1 MRYECRTVHNQVQT
15 HSRRINAPSLN
26 CFKDT
31 YCDEKSRW
39 QQGCNLNMR
48 AQGKKSIMASC
59 LTCVGRASQGL
70 TPPLPSRQTG
80 QTTSDRRFSSFKRWM
95 YDDAKFKCYSEGDIL
110 ITGHK
115 NDSKFTLLTWS
126 AQLSLNVAEGPTPP
140 SGSSPA
146 EHVAARVDGDQ
157 HQAQH
162 GDVAKCPA
170 LSFLGV
176 WPRKENVNFIFC
188 LFC

>member
-1 MRYECRTVHNQVQT
+1 MRYECRTVHDQVQT
-15 HSRRINAPSLN
+15 HSGRITGPSLN

-31 YCDEKSRW
+31 CCDEKSRC
-39 QQGCNLNMR
+39 QQSYNLNMR

-80 QTTSDRRFSSFKRWM
+80 QTTSDRRFPGFKRSM
-95 YDDAKFKCYSEGDIL
+95 YDDATFKCYREGDIL
-110 ITGHK
+110 ITGQK
-115 NDSKFTLLTWS
+115 NDSKFKLLTWS

-140 SGSSPA
+140 SGASSPA
-146 EHVAARVDGDQ
+146 EHVAATVDGEQ

-162 GDVAKCPA
+162 GDVAECPA
-170 LSFLGV
+170 HSFLGV
-176 WPRKENVNFIFC
+176 SS
-188 LFC
+188 